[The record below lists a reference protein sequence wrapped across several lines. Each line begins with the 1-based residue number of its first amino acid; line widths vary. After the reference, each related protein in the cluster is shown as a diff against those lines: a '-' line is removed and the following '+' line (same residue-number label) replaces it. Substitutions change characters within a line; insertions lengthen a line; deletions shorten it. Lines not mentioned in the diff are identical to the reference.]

1 MNTTPLPQ
9 QSSHQGI
16 ALPNLEWL
24 AGYTEEALQPELP
37 IIDAHH
43 HLWELPGSTYLR
55 EELRADLATGHDIQ
69 ATVFV
74 ECHSQYDT
82 EGPLPL
88 RPVGETRF
96 VAAHSKAGGDA
107 DDTAPSQLCAGIVGW
122 ADLTLGDEVQAVLE
136 AHLDAGQGRFR
147 GIRARPTWHGDPTVH
162 PAGQGQEGV
171 LRNANVQ
178 RAISCAG
185 KLGLSLDIWV
195 YHTQLE
201 DVEQLAARC
210 PETLLVLD
218 HCGGPLGIGPFA
230 EQRHEV
236 FGAWRA
242 RLKALA
248 AFPNVCLK
256 LGGLTMPRIGFGF
269 ERAERPVSSEVLARA
284 WAPWIETCIEAFGPG
299 RCMFESNFP
308 VDKVGC
314 SYAVLWNAFKRIT
327 QKNSAADQAALFHG
341 TAAEVYRLELPAL
354 PSPLT

>member
-1 MNTTPLPQ
+1 MSTKPPPQ
-9 QSSHQGI
+9 PSHQGI

-24 AGYTEEALQPELP
+24 AGHTEDALQPELP

-55 EELRADLATGHDIQ
+55 EELMADLATGHRIQ
-69 ATVFV
+69 ATVYV
-74 ECHSQYDT
+74 ECHSHYDA
-82 EGPLPL
+82 EGRLAL

-96 VAAHSKAGGDA
+96 VAGQSAASGGADGTTPSK
-107 DDTAPSQLCAGIVGW
+107 LCAGIVGW
-122 ADLTLGDEVQAVLE
+122 ADLTLGDQVQAVLE
-136 AHLDAGQGRFR
+136 AHVDAGQGRFR

-171 LRNANVQ
+171 LRDANVQ
-178 RAISCAG
+178 RAIACAG

-201 DVEQLAARC
+201 DVEHLAARS
-210 PETLLVLD
+210 PQTLLVLD

-236 FGAWRA
+236 FDTWRA
-242 RLKALA
+242 RIKALA
-248 AFPNVCLK
+248 AFPNVRLK

-269 ERAERPVSSEVLARA
+269 ERTERPASSEVLAKA
-284 WAPWIETCIEAFGPG
+284 WAPWIETCIEAFGPE

-314 SYAVLWNAFKRIT
+314 NYAVLWNAFKRIT
-327 QKNSAADQAALFHG
+327 QGSSAADQAALFHG
-341 TAAEVYRLELPAL
+341 TAAEVYRLEGVA
-354 PSPLT
+354 